1 MPLYRTVNN
10 FFIIMTINYN
20 LMIRKRNAQKE
31 LLRNLKDVDNRI
43 SLVSLKIRWTNEN
56 MRCLY

>member
-1 MPLYRTVNN
+1 
-10 FFIIMTINYN
+10 
-20 LMIRKRNAQKE
+20 MIRKRNAQKE

-43 SLVSLKIRWTNEN
+43 SIVSLKIRWTNEN